1 MSQSNFWVGKEVEGR
16 LKGLQTLFIVGDQTI
31 DTILDKLYK
40 CLKNHII
47 VSHLYFGAGG
57 QSKVT
62 NYSTMRYFIDQEY
75 LITYE
80 VMLNELNR
88 VPEDILSSCHI
99 MACTKQNNARY
110 LKPTDTIKLET
121 SDLIYCTTK
130 EQFIKTSTDEYQD
143 TNI

>member
-1 MSQSNFWVGKEVEGR
+1 
-16 LKGLQTLFIVGDQTI
+16 
-31 DTILDKLYK
+31 
-40 CLKNHII
+40 
-47 VSHLYFGAGG
+47 
-57 QSKVT
+57 
-62 NYSTMRYFIDQEY
+62 
-75 LITYE
+75 
-80 VMLNELNR
+80 
-88 VPEDILSSCHI
+88 